1 MVTFNNN
8 LLGYNV
14 SYKFYHKGRARMS
27 FESINLDS
35 ANNTQDFRL
44 RYVSISKYEEDWQS
58 IPHTHQFSELFYV
71 LSGKGVFYI
80 EDEIVPVETDDLM
93 IINPHVEHTEKT
105 LPNDPMEYIVFGVEG
120 LAFSFDDPDSDNT
133 KEYSYYSYGADKS
146 QLINFAQL
154 MVKEFR
160 DKKPGFE
167 LVCHGLLQVLLV
179 FISRKQH
186 LNVISDTSFQLS
198 KECALA
204 KRYIDANYSKNI
216 TLDSLA
222 EITHINKFY
231 LAHSFTECMGQ
242 SPINYLT
249 EVRLAASKQQ
259 LTTSNMSIAQIAT
272 NNGFSSQSYFSQI
285 FKKKVGITPQQYRK
299 RNSGIKHREP

>member
-1 MVTFNNN
+1 
-8 LLGYNV
+8 
-14 SYKFYHKGRARMS
+14 MS

-44 RYVSISKYEEDWQS
+44 RYVSISKYEGDWQS

-133 KEYSYYSYGADKS
+133 KGYSYYSYGTDKS

-167 LVCHGLLQVLLV
+167 LVCHGLLQVLLI

-299 RNSGIKHREP
+299 RNSCIKHGEP

>member
-1 MVTFNNN
+1 
-8 LLGYNV
+8 
-14 SYKFYHKGRARMS
+14 MS
-27 FESINLDS
+27 FESINLDN

-44 RYVSISKYEEDWQS
+44 RYVSISKYEGDWQS

-120 LAFSFDDPDSDNT
+120 LAFSFDDPDSGNT
-133 KEYSYYSYGADKS
+133 KGYSYYSYGADKS

-167 LVCHGLLQVLLV
+167 LVCHGLLQVLLI

-299 RNSGIKHREP
+299 RNSCIKHGEP

>member
-1 MVTFNNN
+1 
-8 LLGYNV
+8 
-14 SYKFYHKGRARMS
+14 MS
-27 FESINLDS
+27 FESINLDN

-44 RYVSISKYEEDWQS
+44 RYVSISKYEGDWQS

-80 EDEIVPVETDDLM
+80 EDEIVPVEADDLM

-133 KEYSYYSYGADKS
+133 KGYSYYSYGADKS

-299 RNSGIKHREP
+299 RNSGIKHGEP

>member
-1 MVTFNNN
+1 
-8 LLGYNV
+8 
-14 SYKFYHKGRARMS
+14 MS
-27 FESINLDS
+27 FESINLDN
-35 ANNTQDFRL
+35 ANSTQDFRL
-44 RYVSISKYEEDWQS
+44 RYVSISKYEGDWQS

-80 EDEIVPVETDDLM
+80 EDEIVPVEPDDLM

-120 LAFSFDDPDSDNT
+120 LAFSFDNPDEHNS
-133 KEYSYYSYGADKS
+133 KGYSYYSYGSDKS

-160 DKKPGFE
+160 EKKPGFE

-259 LTTSNMSIAQIAT
+259 LTTSNLSIAQIAS

-299 RNSGIKHREP
+299 RNSGIKHAQS

>member
-1 MVTFNNN
+1 
-8 LLGYNV
+8 
-14 SYKFYHKGRARMS
+14 MS
-27 FESINLDS
+27 FESINLEN
-35 ANNTQDFRL
+35 ANSTQDFRL
-44 RYVSISKYEEDWQS
+44 RYVSISKYEGDWQS

-80 EDEIVPVETDDLM
+80 EDEIVPVEADDLM

-120 LAFSFDDPDSDNT
+120 LAFSFDDPDSDT
-133 KEYSYYSYGADKS
+133 AKGYSFYSYGADKS

-154 MVKEFR
+154 MLKEFHE
-160 DKKPGFE
+160 KKPGFE

-186 LNVISDTSFQLS
+186 LNVISDTTFQLS

-299 RNSGIKHREP
+299 RNSGIKHGEP